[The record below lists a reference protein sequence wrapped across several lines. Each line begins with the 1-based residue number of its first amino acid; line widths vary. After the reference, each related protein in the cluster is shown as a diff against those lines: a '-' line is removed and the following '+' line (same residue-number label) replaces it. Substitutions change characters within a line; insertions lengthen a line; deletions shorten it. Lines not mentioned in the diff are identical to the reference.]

1 VQKYH
6 HSEGRKM
13 ELTAAEHDDGAGSVF
28 DVAGF
33 RLCGCGALCVGGEGS
48 DLEESNFV

>member
-6 HSEGRKM
+6 HSEDKKM
-13 ELTAAEHDDGAGSVF
+13 ELTAPGHDDGAGSVF

-33 RLCGCGALCVGGEGS
+33 RLYGCVGGEGG